1 MASDIPSW
9 AGSVSA
15 QALADL
21 LAVQGERDWLD
32 YKRQCDMSSTRGV
45 VELAKDAG
53 AMMITG
59 GYVVVGADDHGR
71 PSGDVQHPGLFDP
84 ATLHAKLAKY
94 LPKPIEIRAAI
105 HHHLGQS
112 FAIIYFPPHQ
122 DGFCIF
128 ETDGT
133 YQDSGGKM
141 QTVFRHGEVFARH
154 GTRSERWKQSDIA
167 VIKRQLQ
174 AGADRVR
181 DDAAEAF
188 QLLQALPGQLGG
200 SGLWLAM
207 TVMPEYLA
215 EDPPMLTTDQAQQF
229 LRDWQMATA
238 PIEGFS
244 LGSAMYRQPGALIMT
259 SQASMAEN
267 PHWWR
272 LALYDA
278 GRAVGAQV
286 LAHEIAADPVSGE
299 KKWYGLPPRLTTKP
313 TIPARRDE
321 LEIRLLTLLDVLT
334 AYASNVEAG
343 GRALV
348 MAALL
353 ALRDEPGTSIA
364 LLDEV
369 VDENGNTQSWRLAGA
384 RAYLPL
390 ADVIMQPVTRRV
402 RLAEMRD
409 ATARVR
415 AAHRLAADLLGIFGI
430 DQPGVLIADGTFDPD
445 GTGTDHAQMVY
456 QHAQHLG
463 LRLPKISPADRR
475 QRLEAAIRAAQDEY
489 RCR

>member
-1 MASDIPSW
+1 MASDVPSW

-32 YKRQCDMSSTRGV
+32 YKRQCDLSSARGV

-59 GYVVVGADDHGR
+59 GYIVVGADDHGR
-71 PSGDVQHPGLFDP
+71 PSGDVQHLELFDP

-94 LPKPIEIRAAI
+94 LPRPIEIRAAT
-105 HHHLGQS
+105 HHRLGQS
-112 FAIIYFPPHQ
+112 FAVIYFPPHQ
-122 DGFCIF
+122 DGFCVF

-133 YQDSGGKM
+133 CQDSGGKM

-154 GTRSERWKQSDIA
+154 GTSSERWRQSDIA
-167 VIKRQLQ
+167 MIKRQLQ

-181 DDAAEAF
+181 DDTTEAF
-188 QLLQALPGQLGG
+188 QLLQALPRQLGG

-207 TVMPEYLA
+207 AVMPEYLA
-215 EDPPMLTTDQAQQF
+215 DDPPMLTADRAQQF
-229 LRDWQMATA
+229 LRDWQLAAA

-244 LGSAMYRQPGALIMT
+244 FGGAMYRQPGALIMT
-259 SQASMAEN
+259 SQASIAEE

-286 LAHEIAADPVSGE
+286 LAHEVAADPVSGE
-299 KKWYGLPPRLTTKP
+299 KKWYGLPPGIARKP
-313 TIPARRDE
+313 AIPARRDE
-321 LEIRLLTLLDVLT
+321 LEIRLLTLLDILT
-334 AYASNVEAG
+334 AYASNAEAG

-353 ALRDEPGTSIA
+353 VLRDEPGTSIA

-369 VDENGNTQSWRLAGA
+369 VDENGSTQGWRLAGP
-384 RAYLPL
+384 RASLPL
-390 ADVIMQPVTRRV
+390 ADAVMQPVTRRV
-402 RLAEMRD
+402 QLAEMRD
-409 ATARVR
+409 PVARVR

-430 DQPGVLIADGTFDPD
+430 NQPGVLIAEGILDPA
-445 GTGTDHAQMVY
+445 GSGTDHDQMVY

-463 LRLPKISPADRR
+463 LRLPGISPAERR
-475 QRLEAAIRAAQDEY
+475 QRLEAAIRAAQNEY
-489 RCR
+489 RRR

>member
-21 LAVQGERDWLD
+21 LAFQGERDWLD
-32 YKRQCDMSSTRGV
+32 YKRQCDVSSTRGV

-71 PSGDVQHPGLFDP
+71 PSGDVHHLELFDP

-94 LPKPIEIRAAI
+94 LPKPIEIRAAT
-105 HHHLGQS
+105 HGYLGQS
-112 FAIIYFPPHQ
+112 FAIVYFPPHQ

-154 GTRSERWKQSDIA
+154 GTSSERWKQSDVA

-188 QLLQALPGQLGG
+188 QLLQALPRQLGG
-200 SGLWLAM
+200 SGLWLAVA
-207 TVMPEYLA
+207 VMPEYVA
-215 EDPPMLTTDQAQQF
+215 DDPPMLTTYQAQQF
-229 LRDWQMATA
+229 LRDWQLATA

-244 LGSAMYRQPGALIMT
+244 LGGGGYRQPGALIMT
-259 SQASMAEN
+259 SQAARGEN

-286 LAHEIAADPVSGE
+286 LAHEVAADSLSGE
-299 KKWYGLPPRLTTKP
+299 KRWHGLPPRITTTP
-313 TIPARRDE
+313 TMPARRDE

-369 VDENGNTQSWRLAGA
+369 VDENGNTQGWRLAGA
-384 RAYLPL
+384 RAHLPL
-390 ADVIMQPVTRRV
+390 ADVVNAASHPS
-402 RLAEMRD
+402 
-409 ATARVR
+409 R
-415 AAHRLAADLLGIFGI
+415 AAGGNARAEGPRAGGPPAGGGPARHLWHRPAGCADSRGHSRSSWHWSG
-430 DQPGVLIADGTFDPD
+430 PRPD
-445 GTGTDHAQMVY
+445 G
-456 QHAQHLG
+456 
-463 LRLPKISPADRR
+463 LPAFPAPWPPPSGDFSH
-475 QRLEAAIRAAQDEY
+475 
-489 RCR
+489 